1 MLKMKDFGFSVL
13 CSLYYK
19 ESPIA
24 LRESLDSLF
33 SQTLMP
39 NEIVIVKDGPLTDE
53 LDKVLDEYVGK
64 YDIIKIVPLE
74 KNGGLGAALNEGMK
88 YCSYE
93 LIARMDTDDIAKEN
107 RFEKQISKF
116 KESPELDLVSAW
128 IDEFDG
134 DISNVTS
141 IRKLPE
147 NHDEIFIH
155 GKDRCPV
162 NHPVVMF
169 KKSAVIAAGGY
180 KHFHLFEDYYLWVR
194 MLVNNARFYNI
205 QESLLYFRLSPDMF
219 QRRGGLKYARSEA
232 KLEKAMYD
240 LGYISFIKMSYNV
253 IVRFIVRVMPNGLR
267 EWVYKHV
274 VRS

>member
-1 MLKMKDFGFSVL
+1 
-13 CSLYYK
+13 
-19 ESPIA
+19 
-24 LRESLDSLF
+24 
-33 SQTLMP
+33 
-39 NEIVIVKDGPLTDE
+39 
-53 LDKVLDEYVGK
+53 
-64 YDIIKIVPLE
+64 
-74 KNGGLGAALNEGMK
+74 
-88 YCSYE
+88 
-93 LIARMDTDDIAKEN
+93 
-107 RFEKQISKF
+107 
-116 KESPELDLVSAW
+116 
-128 IDEFDG
+128 
-134 DISNVTS
+134 
-141 IRKLPE
+141 
-147 NHDEIFIH
+147 
-155 GKDRCPV
+155 
-162 NHPVVMF
+162 MF